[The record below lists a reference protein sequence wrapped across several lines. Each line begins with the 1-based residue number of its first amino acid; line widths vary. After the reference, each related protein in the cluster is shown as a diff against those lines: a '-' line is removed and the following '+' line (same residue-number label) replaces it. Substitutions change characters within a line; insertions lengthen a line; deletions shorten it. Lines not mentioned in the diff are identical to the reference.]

1 VCVSCVY
8 ERTSVTNYTR
18 PLANAELTD
27 DHWRDPWY
35 TPVLRA
41 PPGPPPA
48 HLYVRPPPAPPPAHL
63 LQMSSGIHF
72 AKHALTSN
80 SLTGIKLQE
89 PFTNQLI
96 YPNMRA

>member
-1 VCVSCVY
+1 
-8 ERTSVTNYTR
+8 VTNYTR
-18 PLANAELTD
+18 PFANAELTD
-27 DHWRDPWY
+27 DHWRDPDY
-35 TPVLRA
+35 TPVLQP

-48 HLYVRPPPAPPPAHL
+48 HLYVQQHQPTYPPPAHL
-63 LQMSSGIHF
+63 LQMGARNTQPSSGIHF
-72 AKHALTSN
+72 AKHALNSN